1 MRPYRIASGLECRV
15 GSNQYQPSGVTS
27 GKRFIPFVSEPLSL
41 RWFAFY
47 RVTLPTEK
55 SQRDVPVLAAIS
67 DHRDGFLVV
76 TSQHT
81 NHGRPAFRLKGHPV
95 ANAKVQHL
103 RVRPHLAEKPQ
114 SFDDPVVQINQFLF
128 REFVDV

>member
-1 MRPYRIASGLECRV
+1 
-15 GSNQYQPSGVTS
+15 
-27 GKRFIPFVSEPLSL
+27 
-41 RWFAFY
+41 
-47 RVTLPTEK
+47 
-55 SQRDVPVLAAIS
+55 VLAAIG
-67 DHRDGFLVV
+67 DDRDRFLVV
-76 TSQHT
+76 ASQHA
-81 NHGRPAFRLKGHPV
+81 NHGRPSFRLKGHPV